1 MSPLVSVV
9 MPSYNHAR
17 YVEEAVRSVLQQDV
31 DGLELLVVDDGSTD
45 ASVEVVR
52 AIRDPRLRLVV
63 QQNQGTHAALNRGLA
78 DSRGSVLAILNS
90 DDRYAAGR
98 LRSALLVLRESP
110 EVALVGSWI
119 QVIDEKGRPAGVK
132 EGYATLDPWPVSD
145 PSRTFKADRDLRTAL
160 LMQNYWATSSNF
172 VFPRATWEAFSP
184 FSPLRYV
191 HDWDFALRV
200 QRQGRAALLPE
211 PLLDYRVHPAN
222 TIRENREAM
231 VYEICWL
238 MARHLPGYLSDPG
251 FWAPGLA
258 RRAEQLLR
266 SVHVYGCD
274 GVLWSM
280 AAQMHLG
287 PPGSAERLLDA
298 ADSAR
303 QVYLA
308 EVGRTLAAAT
318 AAPMT
323 PLGGLRD
330 RLGALRRRVGRA
342 AGR

>member
-17 YVEEAVRSVLQQDV
+17 YVAEAVRSVLRQDV
-31 DGLELLVVDDGSTD
+31 DGLELVVVDDGSSD
-45 ASVEVVR
+45 DSVEMVR
-52 AIRDPRLRLVV
+52 AIGDPRLRLIV

-78 DSRGSVLAILNS
+78 DSRGPVLAILNS
-90 DDRYAAGR
+90 DDRYAPGR
-98 LRSALLVLRESP
+98 LRSALRVLRESP
-110 EVALVGSWI
+110 DVALVGTWI
-119 QVIDEKGRPAGVK
+119 QVIDAEGRAGGVK
-132 EGYATLDPWPVSD
+132 EGYDTLDPWPVSD
-145 PSRTFKADRDLRTAL
+145 PACTFKADHDLRTAL
-160 LMQNYWATSSNF
+160 LMQNYWATTSNF
-172 VFPRATWEAFSP
+172 VFPRTTWTAFGP

-200 QRQGRAALLPE
+200 QHRNRATLLPE
-211 PLLDYRVHPAN
+211 PLLEYRVHPAN
-222 TIRENREAM
+222 TIRQNREEM

-238 MARHLPGYLSDPG
+238 MARHLPSYLSESG
-251 FWAPGLA
+251 FWAPDPA

-274 GVLWSM
+274 AVLWAM

-287 PPGSAERLLDA
+287 PPGSAERLLDLE
-298 ADSAR
+298 DPAR

-308 EVGRTLAAAT
+308 EVARSLAAPSVEPGAN
-318 AAPMT
+318 P
-323 PLGGLRD
+323 GLRA
-330 RLGALRRRVGRA
+330 RLGALRRRIVGA